1 MNATTLE
8 KMRKMKF
15 FGMHRS
21 FKTSLE
27 SGKSEDYTPDEMIAQ
42 LIQAEWDDRQ
52 NRTIERQITN
62 ARFRYKAAIEELH
75 YHTTRNIDRNQI
87 MRFAE
92 CSFID
97 KRENILIT
105 GSTGV
110 GKSYIASALG
120 YQACAQGYKVMYHNT
135 AKLFGKLKMAKADG
149 SYMREI
155 AKIERQNL
163 LILDDFG
170 IHPFD
175 AQSRTA
181 LMEII
186 EDRHGK
192 TSIIITSQVPVS
204 RWHEVIGEKTV
215 ADAILDRI
223 IHQAHRLE
231 LKGESLRKKQP
242 NNSEFL
248 TT

>member
-1 MNATTLE
+1 
-8 KMRKMKF
+8 
-15 FGMHRS
+15 
-21 FKTSLE
+21 
-27 SGKSEDYTPDEMIAQ
+27 
-42 LIQAEWDDRQ
+42 
-52 NRTIERQITN
+52 
-62 ARFRYKAAIEELH
+62 
-75 YHTTRNIDRNQI
+75 
-87 MRFAE
+87 
-92 CSFID
+92 
-97 KRENILIT
+97 
-105 GSTGV
+105 
-110 GKSYIASALG
+110 
-120 YQACAQGYKVMYHNT
+120 
-135 AKLFGKLKMAKADG
+135 
-149 SYMREI
+149 MREI

-204 RWHEVIGEKTV
+204 KWHEVIGEKTV